1 MIKRKRKNK
10 LSLLNSPKIK
20 LKLHKSRQN
29 QMMIKKATTIIMKM
43 ALKKRNKNSD
53 ELNNLEKKLISII
66 GLFK

>member
-1 MIKRKRKNK
+1 
-10 LSLLNSPKIK
+10 
-20 LKLHKSRQN
+20 
-29 QMMIKKATTIIMKM
+29 MMIKKATTIIMKM